1 MYKET
6 TLREKI
12 TVFSIFALIPLFV
25 FTAVVIVPFVVGF
38 IMTLT
43 DWNGTSSVFRFIGFD
58 NYRAA
63 FSDNEFWTSLWFTV
77 RYVFFTLILTNVV
90 AFFLALLVTIGRKG
104 QNFYR
109 AGFFTPNLVGGIIL
123 GFVWQ
128 FIFSRVLVYFGKA
141 WGLDFLSYSWL
152 GDTTKAFWALV
163 TVGVWQNA
171 GYMML
176 IFIAGLMSIPSSLS
190 EAANLDG
197 AGPIQQLLRIK
208 IPMMIPSFTICLFL
222 TLQRSFMVYD
232 TNLSLTKGGPYRATE
247 IIAMHV
253 YNDAFIYRNFGQGQ
267 AKAIMMFLII
277 SLIVI
282 LQVRIMKK
290 LEVDA

>member
-12 TVFSIFALIPLFV
+12 KVFSIFALIPLFV
-25 FTAVVIVPFVVGF
+25 FTAVVIVPFVIGF

-43 DWNGTSSVFRFIGFD
+43 NWNGTSSVFRFIGFD
-58 NYRAA
+58 NYKAA
-63 FSDNEFWTSLWFTV
+63 FSDNEFWTSLWLTV

-104 QNFYR
+104 QHFYR

-128 FIFSRVLVYFGKA
+128 FIFSRVLIYFGKA

-163 TVGVWQNA
+163 IVGVWQNA

-176 IFIAGLMSIPSSLS
+176 IYIAGLMSIPSSLS

-197 AGPIQQLLRIK
+197 AGSIQQLFRIK
-208 IPMMIPSFTICLFL
+208 IPMMISSFTICLFL

-232 TNLSLTKGGPYRATE
+232 TNLSLTKGGPYRSTE

-267 AKAIMMFLII
+267 AKAIMMFLIV

-282 LQVRIMKK
+282 LQVRVMKK

>member
-6 TLREKI
+6 TLKKKI

-25 FTAVVIVPFVVGF
+25 FTAVVIVPFIIGF
-38 IMTLT
+38 VMTLT
-43 DWNGTSSVFRFIGFD
+43 NWNGTSSVFQFIGFN
-58 NYRAA
+58 NYKAA
-63 FSDNEFWTSLWFTV
+63 FSDNQFWVSLWLTI
-77 RYVFFTLILTNVV
+77 RYVFFTLILTNIV
-90 AFFLALLVTIGRKG
+90 AFFLALLVTAGRKG
-104 QNFYR
+104 QHFFR

-128 FIFSRVLVYFGKA
+128 FIFARVLVYFGKT
-141 WGLDFLSYSWL
+141 WGLDIFTYSWL

-163 TVGVWQNA
+163 IVGVWQNA

-176 IFIAGLMSIPSSLS
+176 IYIAGLMSIPSSLS

-197 AGPIQQLLRIK
+197 AGSFQQLFRIK
-208 IPMMIPSFTICLFL
+208 IPMMISSFTICLFL

-232 TNLSLTKGGPYRATE
+232 TNLSLTKGGPYRSTE

-253 YNDAFIYRNFGQGQ
+253 YDDAFIYRNFGSGQ
-267 AKAIMMFLII
+267 AKAIMLFLIV
-277 SLIVI
+277 SLIVT
-282 LQVRIMKK
+282 LQVRVMKRM
-290 LEVDA
+290 EVDA